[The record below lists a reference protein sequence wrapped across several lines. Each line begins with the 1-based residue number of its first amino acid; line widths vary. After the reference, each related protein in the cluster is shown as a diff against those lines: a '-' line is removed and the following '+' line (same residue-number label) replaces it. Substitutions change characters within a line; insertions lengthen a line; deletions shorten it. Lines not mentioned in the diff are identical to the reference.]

1 VLSGLHV
8 LAFIGFEDAGRS
20 ASACGLS
27 HLSPCHVS
35 SGSSDLPARERE
47 KFIIRQQPPIGEKKI
62 IMIVKTPAWAPQ
74 QQQKEE
80 ERPLPGRWEGKGG
93 EWR

>member
-1 VLSGLHV
+1 MLSGLHV

-27 HLSPCHVS
+27 HLSPCHVL

-47 KFIIRQQPPIGEKKI
+47 KFIIRQPPVGEKKI
-62 IMIVKTPAWAPQ
+62 IMIAKNSGWAPQ

-80 ERPLPGRWEGKGG
+80 ERPLPG
-93 EWR
+93 